1 MCSLYREYC
10 MRKALIFLVI
20 VANVWFYAKEYEISM
35 DWKEVFSK
43 PTPMELFMELVGEIE
58 SNNNYNVVNS
68 FGMLGRYQFSPTTIR
83 YLGFDVSQEE
93 FLNNSVLQD
102 SVMVA
107 YIRYNHN
114 HLNELIERY
123 EGTERNGVVLT
134 RAAILAGAHFAGT
147 NGMRS
152 YLVQNQTDGRRDAYG
167 MTVRRYISHFQDFH
181 LPTI

>member
-1 MCSLYREYC
+1 

-20 VANVWFYAKEYEISM
+20 VANLWIYTKEYEISM

-83 YLGFDVSQEE
+83 YLGFDVSREE
-93 FLNNSVLQD
+93 FLNNPTLQD

-147 NGMRS
+147 NGMRT

>member
-20 VANVWFYAKEYEISM
+20 VANVWFYTKELQLGVDWGEI
-35 DWKEVFSK
+35 FSK
-43 PTPMELFMELVGEIE
+43 PTPIELFMELVGEIE
-58 SNNNYNVVNS
+58 SNNNYNIVNS
-68 FGMLGRYQFSPTTIR
+68 YGMLGKYQFSPTTIKH
-83 YLGFDVSQEE
+83 LGFDVTREE
-93 FLNNSVLQD
+93 FLNNPALQD

-107 YIRYNHN
+107 YIRYNHDS
-114 HLNELIERY
+114 LIELIERY

-147 NGMRS
+147 NGMRT
-152 YLVQNQTDGRRDAYG
+152 YLVQNQSDGRKDGYG
-167 MTVRRYISHFQDFH
+167 MTVGRYISYFQDFH

>member
-20 VANVWFYAKEYEISM
+20 VTNIWFYTKEIELYTEWQQI
-35 DWKEVFSK
+35 FSQ

-58 SNNNYNVVNS
+58 SNNDYNVVNS
-68 FGMLGRYQFSPTTIR
+68 YGMLGKYQFSPTTIR
-83 YLGFDVSQEE
+83 HLGFDVSREE
-93 FLNNSVLQD
+93 FLNTPSLQD
-102 SVMVA
+102 SVMVT
-107 YIRYNHN
+107 YIRYNHH

-147 NGMRS
+147 TGMRMF
-152 YLVQNQTDGRRDAYG
+152 LAQNQLEGRRDGYG
-167 MTVRRYISHFQDFH
+167 MTVRRYISHFQEFN
-181 LPTI
+181 LPSI

>member
-1 MCSLYREYC
+1 

-20 VANVWFYAKEYEISM
+20 VANIWFYTKELELSANWSEI
-35 DWKEVFSK
+35 FSK

-68 FGMLGRYQFSPTTIR
+68 YGMLGRYQFSPTTIR
-83 YLGFDVSQEE
+83 HLGFNVTRDE
-93 FLNNSVLQD
+93 FLSNPALQD

-107 YIRYNHN
+107 YIHYNYN
-114 HLNELIERY
+114 SLSELIEEF

-134 RAAILAGAHFAGT
+134 KAAILAGAHFAGT
-147 NGMRS
+147 SGMRN
-152 YLVQNQTDGRRDAYG
+152 YLVRNQIRRDGYG
-167 MTVRRYISHFQDFH
+167 MTVNRYISHFQDFH